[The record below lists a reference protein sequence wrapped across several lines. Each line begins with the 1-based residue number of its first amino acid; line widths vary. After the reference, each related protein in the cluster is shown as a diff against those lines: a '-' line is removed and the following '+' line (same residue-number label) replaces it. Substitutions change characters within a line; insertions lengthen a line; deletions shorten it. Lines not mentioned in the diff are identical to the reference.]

1 MFEINEDAPDSG
13 QDRGSAL
20 IPAGGGVSTLARA
33 AEGGGYGLAG
43 YGPASSAAPRRG
55 FSLRSM
61 LRYKWMVLGITLA
74 GAAVSVPPVWM
85 LIKPK
90 YYANTLIQLKPTM
103 QRQIYKIEETGVMPL
118 YQQFVNTNVMLIRG
132 AGVLNPVLNDPEVL
146 KTSWYRDPPQK
157 LLSSAVK
164 PAYERLL
171 EDLHVVNV
179 KGTELIEVGFY
190 ATEPKDAELIVKTIQ
205 QVYLDQTKGT
215 ADQRTRDL
223 QQRLQEEEGRLKNTL
238 TSLISTRGSF
248 TGKFGSA
255 SLEDVQTLHNSE
267 RLRLQGELRSLET
280 TIRMYDWERDY
291 LRQIVEGAT
300 PEEADAGRASAE
312 GDAGEVAEAFSNDGG
327 EAVASSSNERPRR
340 LFWSDRE
347 WSRLYQDRESKH
359 AALETALESNMGE
372 NHPRMREMK
381 AALELAEASL
391 RQREEALLA
400 GGEPAAAAGAVSDG
414 SLDPATRLKELDYL
428 ARRGEEQ
435 AKLLRD
441 MITTLEK
448 QITDIAGAASE
459 LKMQD
464 HEIEH
469 ITLKYQAVQK
479 RVEEIQSELISG
491 PARIEPAGQVKVSS
505 RPKNDRRPLFSGV
518 LVFGWLAAGLALAYF
533 RAAMDP
539 SMSEVSDV
547 TNTVQVPFLGQMPRF
562 APGTDA
568 LSDTSPMLQESIR
581 MIRTALLERC
591 SVRQGYTVLI
601 TSPNVGTGKTTFAM
615 LLARSLAHVGKRV
628 LLVDTDIRRS
638 SLSHR
643 VNAGPRKGLVDY
655 LRTSKLTAK
664 DVTFHADVLGVDV
677 IPAGD
682 RASVDDAE
690 RMANG
695 RFGQALK
702 EWRGSYDFVILDS
715 APVLPVADAR
725 ILAGQADGTIMAVR
739 ASQTR
744 RAEAMEALAE
754 LSAAGARLFGTV
766 LIGTDPRGGY
776 YRGYDYGS
784 LARRPVE
791 VNAV

>member
-1 MFEINEDAPDSG
+1 MFEINEDAPEGG

-33 AEGGGYGLAG
+33 GESGGYGLAS
-43 YGPASSAAPRRG
+43 YGPTSSAASRHG

-74 GAAVSVPPVWM
+74 GVAVSVPPVWM

-146 KTSWYRDPPQK
+146 KTSWYRDPPQT

-171 EDLHVVNV
+171 EDLNVVNV
-179 KGTELIEVGFY
+179 KGTELIEIGFY
-190 ATEPKDAELIVKTIQ
+190 ATDPKDAELIVKTIQ

-267 RLRLQGELRSLET
+267 RLKLQGELRSLET
-280 TIRMYDWERDY
+280 TIKMYDWEREY

-300 PEEADAGRASAE
+300 PEEADAATDGMSASASVGVDE
-312 GDAGEVAEAFSNDGG
+312 GGKAGAGVPEG
-327 EAVASSSNERPRR
+327 ERPRR

-347 WSRLYQDRESKH
+347 WSRLYQDRESKRTT
-359 AALETALESNMGE
+359 LETALESNMGE

-400 GGEPAAAAGAVSDG
+400 GGEPAVAAGAVSDG

-428 ARRGEEQ
+428 AKRGGEQ

-469 ITLKYQAVQK
+469 ITLKYAAVQK

-638 SLSHR
+638 SLSQR

-655 LRTSKLTAK
+655 LRTGKLMTK

-791 VNAV
+791 VSGV